1 MQKSAALFTVAS
13 CWVFCLLATAELAR
27 AQSNEGCANLRTL
40 ASMGPQ
46 ISDDR
51 QTFETT
57 TDRFRVTYE
66 VDFKNDDPLEFRD
79 FTVDIIGRFGLS
91 EESDS
96 AQRDRSKSFIV
107 IADAGR
113 YSVETDVEPN
123 NGATYT
129 VTVEECS
136 NPQGEPPPRNG
147 TRGNDTPV
155 RDQYARDKQQGP
167 VDRPEGVIPR
177 TGVRRV
183 PPTGGPPYLAVGAV
197 ALLGVAL
204 IAGRAVLRR

>member
-1 MQKSAALFTVAS
+1 M
-13 CWVFCLLATAELAR
+13 LATAELAR

-46 ISDDR
+46 ISDDL

-66 VDFKNDDPLEFRD
+66 VDFKNDDPIEFRD
-79 FTVDIIGRFGLS
+79 FSVDITERFGLV
-91 EESDS
+91 EFDS

-113 YSVETDVEPN
+113 YAVETDVTPN

-129 VTVEECS
+129 VVVEECS

-147 TRGNDTPV
+147 TRSNDTPV
-155 RDQYARDKQQGP
+155 RDQYAPDKQLGP
-167 VDRPEGVIPR
+167 VDRPEGVIRR
-177 TGVRRV
+177 TTVRRV

-204 IAGRAVLRR
+204 IAGRGALKR

>member
-1 MQKSAALFTVAS
+1 
-13 CWVFCLLATAELAR
+13 LLATAELAR

-79 FTVDIIGRFGLS
+79 FTVDIIGRFGLP

-96 AQRDRSKSFIV
+96 AARDRSKSFIV

-113 YSVETDVEPN
+113 YSVETDVSPN

-129 VTVEECS
+129 VLVEECS
-136 NPQGEPPPRNG
+136 NPQGEPPHRGG
-147 TRGNDTPV
+147 TPGGETPGGA
-155 RDQYARDKQQGP
+155 QYGPSKPPGP

-183 PPTGGPPYLAVGAV
+183 PPTGGPPYVAVGALV
-197 ALLGVAL
+197 LLVVAL
-204 IAGRAVLRR
+204 IAGRGVLRR

>member
-1 MQKSAALFTVAS
+1 MQKAAALFTVAS

-27 AQSNEGCANLRTL
+27 AQSNEGCANLGTL

-79 FTVDIIGRFGLS
+79 FTVDIIGRFGLPV
-91 EESDS
+91 ESDS
-96 AQRDRSKSFIV
+96 AERDASKSFVV
-107 IADAGR
+107 IEDKGR
-113 YSVETDVEPN
+113 FSVETDVEPD

-129 VTVEECS
+129 MIVEECT
-136 NPQGEPPPRNG
+136 NPQGEPRPRNG
-147 TRGNDTPV
+147 TPPNDTPV
-155 RDQYARDKQQGP
+155 RDQYARDKQLGP

>member
-1 MQKSAALFTVAS
+1 MPKAAVLFTVAS
-13 CWVFCLLATAELAR
+13 CSVFCLLATEAK
-27 AQSNEGCANLRTL
+27 AQNERGCTNLRNLT
-40 ASMGPQ
+40 SMGPQ
-46 ISDDR
+46 VSDDR

-66 VDFKNDDPLEFRD
+66 VDFNNDDPLEFRD
-79 FTVDIIGRFGLS
+79 FTVDIIGRFGLP

-96 AQRDRSKSFIV
+96 AARDRSKSFIV

-129 VTVEECS
+129 VLVEECS

-147 TRGNDTPV
+147 TRSNDTPV
-155 RDQYARDKQQGP
+155 RDQYAPDKQLGP
-167 VDRPEGVIPR
+167 VDRPEGVIRR
-177 TGVRRV
+177 T
-183 PPTGGPPYLAVGAV
+183 T
-197 ALLGVAL
+197 
-204 IAGRAVLRR
+204 

>member
-1 MQKSAALFTVAS
+1 
-13 CWVFCLLATAELAR
+13 
-27 AQSNEGCANLRTL
+27 
-40 ASMGPQ
+40 MGPQ

-79 FTVDIIGRFGLS
+79 FTVDIIGRFGLP

-96 AQRDRSKSFIV
+96 AARDRSKSFIV

-129 VTVEECS
+129 VLVEECS
-136 NPQGEPPPRNG
+136 NPQGEPPHREGAPG
-147 TRGNDTPV
+147 GETPAGG
-155 RDQYARDKQQGP
+155 QYGP
-167 VDRPEGVIPR
+167 SKRVGSVDRPEGVIHH

-183 PPTGGPPYLAVGAV
+183 PFTGGPPIILGAL
-197 ALLGVAL
+197 ALLGTAVM
-204 IAGRAVLRR
+204 IVGRGVLRR